1 MREMSVAEQR
11 YRAVLAV
18 ISDGRT
24 VQEVAA
30 AVGVSRQTLHAWLAK
45 YEAGGLEQLGDGSHR
60 PRGCPHQMQPVVEAA
75 VLEARRAHPSWG
87 PRRIA
92 IELTKRSPALRVSES
107 AVYRCLRRAG
117 LVEPDGRRR
126 RRKEWKRWERGEPNE
141 LWQMDVVG
149 GFLLADGSHAKALTG
164 VDDHS
169 RFCVSARLMA
179 RERTQPVCDGLTA
192 ALRSYGVPEQ
202 ILTDNG
208 KVFTGKYATPPV
220 EVLFDRICRENGIDH
235 LLTQPRSPTTTG
247 KIERFHRT
255 LRAEFDT
262 RRTFSS
268 LRAAQGAL
276 DEWIGYYNTARPHQA
291 LDDATPAERFRT
303 TRIEAVHGSSSA
315 QPVAPARPVV
325 ESARATDRTG
335 EAWVS
340 RKVGRNGIVCVGW
353 QQVSVGKHRA
363 GARCDVLVSDQL
375 LQFWIGAE
383 LMKTVTRTSSG
394 EVRKKHAQGSRAQV

>member
-1 MREMSVAEQR
+1 MSVAEQR

-24 VQEVAA
+24 VKEVAA
-30 AVGVSRQTLHAWLAK
+30 GVGVSRQTLHAWLAK
-45 YEAGGLEQLGDGSHR
+45 YEAGGLEQLADRSHR
-60 PRGCPHQMQPVVEAA
+60 PRGCPHQMPAEVEAA
-75 VLEARRAHPSWG
+75 VLEARRNHPSWG

-92 IELTKRSPALRVSES
+92 FELNRRSPTVRVTES
-107 AVYRCLRRAG
+107 AVYRCLRRVG

-126 RRKEWKRWERGEPNE
+126 RRREWKRWERGVPNE

-149 GFLLADGSHAKALTG
+149 GFLLAGGGQVKALTG

-169 RFCVSARLMA
+169 RMCVSAKLIA
-179 RERTQPVCDGLTA
+179 QERTRLVCDGLTA
-192 ALRSYGVPEQ
+192 ALTRYGVPEQ

-208 KVFTGKYATPPV
+208 KVFTGKYNHPPT
-220 EVLFDRICRENGIDH
+220 EVLFDKICRENGIDH

-262 RRTFSS
+262 RRTFAS
-268 LRAAQGAL
+268 LRVAQQAL
-276 DEWIGYYNTARPHQA
+276 DEWVGYYNTARPHQA
-291 LDDATPAERFRT
+291 LEDATPAERFRGCP
-303 TRIEAVHGSSSA
+303 EDPGSGLA
-315 QPVAPARPVV
+315 DPVAPARPVV
-325 ESARATDRTG
+325 ESAGATDREG
-335 EAWVS
+335 DGWVS

-363 GARCDVLVSDQL
+363 GARCDVLVTDQL
-375 LQFWIGAE
+375 LQFWIGSE
-383 LMKTVTRTSSG
+383 LMKTVTRTGRG
-394 EVRKKHAQGSRAQV
+394 EVRKKHAQGSRASG

>member
-1 MREMSVAEQR
+1 MSVAEQR

-24 VQEVAA
+24 VKEVAA
-30 AVGVSRQTLHAWLAK
+30 GVGVSRQTLHAWLAK
-45 YEAGGLEQLGDGSHR
+45 YEAGGLEQLADRSHR
-60 PRGCPHQMQPVVEAA
+60 PRGCPHQMPAEVEAA
-75 VLEARRAHPSWG
+75 VLEARRNHPSWG

-92 IELTKRSPALRVSES
+92 FELNRRSPTVRVTES
-107 AVYRCLRRAG
+107 AVYRCLRRVG

-126 RRKEWKRWERGEPNE
+126 RRREWKRWERGVPNE

-149 GFLLADGSHAKALTG
+149 GFLLAGGGQVKALTG

-169 RFCVSARLMA
+169 RMCVSAKLIA
-179 RERTQPVCDGLTA
+179 QERTRLVCDGLTA
-192 ALRSYGVPEQ
+192 ALTRYGVPEQ

-208 KVFTGKYATPPV
+208 KVFTGKYNHPPT
-220 EVLFDRICRENGIDH
+220 EVLFDKICRENGIDH

-262 RRTFSS
+262 RRTFAS
-268 LRAAQGAL
+268 LRVAQQAL
-276 DEWIGYYNTARPHQA
+276 DEWVGYYNTARPHQA
-291 LDDATPAERFRT
+291 LEDATPGERFRGCP
-303 TRIEAVHGSSSA
+303 EDPGSGLA
-315 QPVAPARPVV
+315 DPVAPARPVV
-325 ESARATDRTG
+325 ESAGATDREG
-335 EAWVS
+335 DGWVS

-363 GARCDVLVSDQL
+363 GSRCDVLVSDQL
-375 LQFWIGAE
+375 LQFWIGSE

-394 EVRKKHAQGSRAQV
+394 EVRKKHAQGSRASG

>member
-1 MREMSVAEQR
+1 MSVAEQR

-24 VQEVAA
+24 VHEVAA
-30 AVGVSRQTLHAWLAK
+30 AVGVSRQTMHAWLGK
-45 YEAGGLEQLGDGSHR
+45 YEAGGLEGLGDGSHR
-60 PRGCPHQMQPVVEAA
+60 PRGCPHQMPAVIEAA

-92 IELTKRSPALRVSES
+92 VVINQRLGVGSVTES
-107 AVYRCLRRAG
+107 SVYRCLRRAG
-117 LVEPDGRRR
+117 LIEPDGRRR
-126 RRKEWKRWERGEPNE
+126 RRRDWKRWERGRPNE
-141 LWQMDVVG
+141 LWQMDTVG

-169 RFCVSARLMA
+169 RFCVSAKLMA

-192 ALRSYGVPEQ
+192 ALTTYGVPEQ

-208 KVFTGKYATPPV
+208 RVFTGKFFTPPT

-247 KIERFHRT
+247 KIERFHRS

-276 DEWIGYYNTARPHQA
+276 DEWVGYYNTARPHQA
-291 LDDATPAERFRT
+291 LSDATPAERFHASR
-303 TRIEAVHGSSSA
+303 AVDQQGSGSA
-315 QPVAPARPVV
+315 DPVAPARPVV
-325 ESARATDRTG
+325 QSAGATDREG
-335 EAWVS
+335 DGWVS
-340 RKVGRNGIVCVGW
+340 RKVGRNGIVCVNW

-363 GARCDVLVSDQL
+363 GSRCDVLVTDQL

-383 LMKTVTRTSSG
+383 LMKTVTRTGSG
-394 EVRKKHAQGSRAQV
+394 EVRKKHAQGSSASG

>member
-1 MREMSVAEQR
+1 MSVAEQR

-24 VQEVAA
+24 VKEVAA
-30 AVGVSRQTLHAWLAK
+30 GVGVSRQTLHAWLAK
-45 YEAGGLEQLGDGSHR
+45 YEAGGLEQLADRSHR
-60 PRGCPHQMQPVVEAA
+60 PRGCPHQMPAEVEAA
-75 VLEARRAHPSWG
+75 VLEARRNHPSWG

-92 IELTKRSPALRVSES
+92 FELNRRSPTVRVTES
-107 AVYRCLRRAG
+107 AVYRCLRRVG

-126 RRKEWKRWERGEPNE
+126 RRREWKRWERGVPNE

-149 GFLLADGSHAKALTG
+149 GFLLAGGGQVKALTG

-169 RFCVSARLMA
+169 RMCVSAKLIA
-179 RERTQPVCDGLTA
+179 QERTRLVCDGLTA
-192 ALRSYGVPEQ
+192 ALTRYGVPEQ

-208 KVFTGKYATPPV
+208 KVFTGKYNHPPT
-220 EVLFDRICRENGIDH
+220 EVLFDKICRENGIDH

-262 RRTFSS
+262 RRTFAS
-268 LRAAQGAL
+268 LRVAQQAL
-276 DEWIGYYNTARPHQA
+276 DEWVGYYNTARPHQA
-291 LDDATPAERFRT
+291 LEDATPAERFRGCP
-303 TRIEAVHGSSSA
+303 EDPGSGLA
-315 QPVAPARPVV
+315 DPVAPARPVV
-325 ESARATDRTG
+325 ESAGATDREG
-335 EAWVS
+335 DGWVS

-363 GARCDVLVSDQL
+363 GSRCDVLVGDQL
-375 LQFWIGAE
+375 LQFWIGSE
-383 LMKTVTRTSSG
+383 LMKTVTRNGSG
-394 EVRKKHAQGSRAQV
+394 EVRKKHAQGSRASG

>member
-1 MREMSVAEQR
+1 MSVAEQR

-24 VQEVAA
+24 VKEVAA

-45 YEAGGLEQLGDGSHR
+45 YEAGGLEQLADRSHR
-60 PRGCPHQMQPVVEAA
+60 PRGCPHQMPAEVEAA
-75 VLEARRAHPSWG
+75 VLEARRNHPSWG

-92 IELTKRSPALRVSES
+92 FELKRRSPGVRVTES

-126 RRKEWKRWERGEPNE
+126 RRREWKRWERGRPNE
-141 LWQMDVVG
+141 LWQLDVVG
-149 GFLLADGSHAKALTG
+149 GFLLAGGGQVKALTG

-169 RFCVSARLMA
+169 RFCVSAKLMA

-192 ALRSYGVPEQ
+192 ALKAYGPPEQ

-276 DEWIGYYNTARPHQA
+276 DEWVGYYNTARPHQA
-291 LDDATPAERFRT
+291 LSDATPAERFQASR
-303 TRIEAVHGSSSA
+303 AVDQQGSGSA
-315 QPVAPARPVV
+315 DPVAPARPVV
-325 ESARATDRTG
+325 ESVRATDR
-335 EAWVS
+335 EADGWVS

-363 GARCDVLVSDQL
+363 GARCDVLVTDQL
-375 LQFWIGAE
+375 LQFWIGSE
-383 LMKTVTRTSSG
+383 LMKTVTRTGSG
-394 EVRKKHAQGSRAQV
+394 EVRKKHAQGSRASG

>member
-1 MREMSVAEQR
+1 MSVAEQR

-24 VQEVAA
+24 VKEVAA
-30 AVGVSRQTLHAWLAK
+30 GVGVSRQTLHAWLAK
-45 YEAGGLEQLGDGSHR
+45 YEAGGLEQLADRSHR
-60 PRGCPHQMQPVVEAA
+60 PRGCPHQMPAEVEAA
-75 VLEARRAHPSWG
+75 VLEARRNHPSWG

-92 IELTKRSPALRVSES
+92 FELNRRSPTVRVTES
-107 AVYRCLRRAG
+107 AVYRCLRRVG

-126 RRKEWKRWERGEPNE
+126 RRREWKRWERGVPNE

-149 GFLLADGSHAKALTG
+149 GFLLAGGGQVKALTG

-169 RFCVSARLMA
+169 RMCVSAKLIA
-179 RERTQPVCDGLTA
+179 QERTRLVCDGLTA
-192 ALRSYGVPEQ
+192 ALTRYGVPEQ

-208 KVFTGKYATPPV
+208 KVFTGKYNHPPT
-220 EVLFDRICRENGIDH
+220 EVLFDKICRENGIDH

-262 RRTFSS
+262 RRTFAS
-268 LRAAQGAL
+268 LRVAQQAL
-276 DEWIGYYNTARPHQA
+276 DEWVGYYNTARPHQA
-291 LDDATPAERFRT
+291 LEDATPAERFRGCP
-303 TRIEAVHGSSSA
+303 EDPGSGLA
-315 QPVAPARPVV
+315 DPVAPARPVV
-325 ESARATDRTG
+325 ESAGATDREG
-335 EAWVS
+335 DGWVS

-363 GARCDVLVSDQL
+363 GSRCDVLVGDQL
-375 LQFWIGAE
+375 LQFWIGLE

-394 EVRKKHAQGSRAQV
+394 EVRKKHAQGSRASG

>member
-1 MREMSVAEQR
+1 MSVAEQR

-24 VQEVAA
+24 VKEVAA
-30 AVGVSRQTLHAWLAK
+30 GVGVSRQTLHAWLAK
-45 YEAGGLEQLGDGSHR
+45 YEAGGLEQLADRSHR
-60 PRGCPHQMQPVVEAA
+60 PRGCPHQMPAEVEAA
-75 VLEARRAHPSWG
+75 VLEARRNHPSWG

-92 IELTKRSPALRVSES
+92 FELNRRSPTVRVTES
-107 AVYRCLRRAG
+107 AVYRCLRRVG

-126 RRKEWKRWERGEPNE
+126 RRREWKRWERGVPNE

-149 GFLLADGSHAKALTG
+149 GFLLAGGGQVKALTG

-169 RFCVSARLMA
+169 PMCVSAKLIA
-179 RERTQPVCDGLTA
+179 QERTRLVCDGLTA
-192 ALRSYGVPEQ
+192 ALTRYGVPEQ

-208 KVFTGKYATPPV
+208 KVFTGKYNHPPT
-220 EVLFDRICRENGIDH
+220 EVLFDKICRENGIDH

-262 RRTFSS
+262 RRTFAS
-268 LRAAQGAL
+268 LRVAQQAL
-276 DEWIGYYNTARPHQA
+276 DEWVGYYNTARPHQA
-291 LDDATPAERFRT
+291 LEDATPAERFRGCP
-303 TRIEAVHGSSSA
+303 EDPGSGLA
-315 QPVAPARPVV
+315 DPVAPARPVV
-325 ESARATDRTG
+325 ESAGATDREG
-335 EAWVS
+335 DGWVS

-363 GARCDVLVSDQL
+363 GSRCDVLVSDQL
-375 LQFWIGAE
+375 LQFWIGSE

-394 EVRKKHAQGSRAQV
+394 EVRKKHAQGSRASG